1 MSRFT
6 DILLIG
12 LYALIA
18 AASSA
23 ALIRLGGFDG
33 PFAWLAGIQIF
44 LVMGLVQAMTGRRA
58 DARRMD
64 ELVAFTSNISRDL
77 EIAEARLEELDLA
90 VEGHTPSERAFFAD
104 ELARLEEEVTRL
116 REAAGSAE
124 AAPGLAAASAF
135 QPAPAELAAEEKAF
149 EEAFLSE
156 PAPRFDE
163 PRPRP
168 ALQLVTQETSG
179 PLLSDEELLPLV
191 RDALEHDR
199 LDLYLQP
206 IVTLPQRQTSFYEA
220 LTRLRGPQG
229 EVILPADYIRVAEPA
244 GLMPILDNMAL
255 LRCVQVTRQMEK
267 RKKDTP
273 IFCNISAHTLCDT
286 EFFPQFLD
294 YMKDHEELA
303 SRLVFEIGQDAYDAA
318 GAVEHESLRDLA
330 ALGFRLS
337 LDRVR
342 RLDMDPHQLHATG
355 FRFVKIDAVQLLDA
369 AEGGTPF
376 FGNIHPQDVKELM
389 RRAGLTL
396 IAERIESERTV
407 VDILDYDL
415 DYGQGFL
422 FARPRPVRKNLI
434 AA

>member
-64 ELVAFTSNISRDL
+64 ELVAFTSSISRDL
-77 EIAEARLEELDLA
+77 EIAEARLQELDLA

-116 REAAGSAE
+116 RQAAGTGQGASGLAE
-124 AAPGLAAASAF
+124 AFAL

-156 PAPRFDE
+156 PAARFEE
-163 PRPRP
+163 PRTRP
-168 ALQLVTQETSG
+168 ALQLVTEETRG
-179 PLLSDEELLPLV
+179 PLLSDNELLSLV

-229 EVILPADYIRVAEPA
+229 EVILPADYIRVAESA

-294 YMKDHEELA
+294 YMKEHEELA
-303 SRLVFEIGQDAYDAA
+303 PRLVFEIGQDAYDAA

-337 LDRVR
+337 LDQVR
-342 RLDMDPHQLHATG
+342 RLDMDPHQLHAAG
-355 FRFVKIDAVQLLDA
+355 FRFVKLDAAQLLGA
-369 AEGGTPF
+369 AEGGTLF

>member
-44 LVMGLVQAMTGRRA
+44 LVMGLVQAMTGRRS

-64 ELVAFTSNISRDL
+64 ELVAFTSSISRDL
-77 EIAEARLEELDLA
+77 EIAEARLQELDLA

-116 REAAGSAE
+116 RQSASQAAVG
-124 AAPGLAAASAF
+124 F
-135 QPAPAELAAEEKAF
+135 VPAPALRPSPEELAAEERAF
-149 EEAFLSE
+149 EDAFLSGNVAALPE
-156 PAPRFDE
+156 E
-163 PRPRP
+163 PRARP
-168 ALQLVTQETSG
+168 ALQLVTEETRG
-179 PLLSDEELLPLV
+179 PLLSDNELLPLV

-294 YMKDHEELA
+294 YMKEHEELA
-303 SRLVFEIGQDAYDAA
+303 PRLVFEIGQDAYDAA

-337 LDRVR
+337 LDQVR

-355 FRFVKIDAVQLLDA
+355 FRFVKLDAAQLLGA

-422 FARPRPVRKNLI
+422 FARPRPVRKDLI